1 MKKLDLLFK
10 SVVLCIFTMTSL
22 AVSAAPVEYV
32 GQGEVVGFDGEKRCI
47 RVSLYLEDRMV
58 ESIGV
63 PPDYATWFDAVGF
76 FPIYTYLVEVEGMG
90 VYAGANGRLNIW
102 LNQTPGDRQ
111 FYTEE
116 LEILQDHGLMQFNDG
131 AGGDYD
137 WASWLDATPSYDLAP
152 ELVIRRLNITPGYGF
167 DLGNDIH
174 LFPVPKKCHCKKV
187 RGSKYDKI
195 RNKSDNRRCGC
206 KSPRGEWFSSGGRI

>member
-1 MKKLDLLFK
+1 MKKLEVLSK
-10 SVVLCIFTMTSL
+10 SVLLSIFILTSL

-47 RVSLYLEDRMV
+47 RVSMHVEDRMV

-63 PPDYATWFDAVGF
+63 PPDYATWFDAVGY
-76 FPIYTYLVEVEGMG
+76 FPIYTYLVEVEGLG

-116 LEILQDHGLMQFNDG
+116 LEILEDHGLMQFNDG
-131 AGGDYD
+131 TGGDYD
-137 WASWLDATPSYDLAP
+137 WASWLDTVPSYEIAP

-174 LFPVPKKCHCKKV
+174 LFPMPKKCYCKKA
-187 RGSKYDKI
+187 RGSKYDNI
-195 RNKSDNRRCGC
+195 RNKSGKRRCGC
-206 KSPRGEWFSSGGRI
+206 NSARLEYSGSGHRL